1 MYTIINK
8 QGLFLMST
16 GSDIAF
22 TADID
27 KAMEFHSE
35 DAAKSRISRMPL
47 YRGLKAKIKE

>member
-1 MYTIINK
+1 MYNIINR

-27 KAMEFHSE
+27 KAIEFHSE
-35 DAAKSRISRMPL
+35 DAANSKIARMPL